1 MGPLLQGVI
10 LGLTFAVLLGPAF
23 FALIQTSI
31 HRGFRSG
38 ALLATGIFLSDFF
51 ALVVCYFGA
60 SQILGSDPRQN
71 VYFSVVGGIIM
82 VIFGT
87 YTFSRKAEKQE
98 DETGKPKHD
107 KPSKFY
113 VYIIKGFFLNAMNPG
128 MWFLWITIVISVS
141 ANYGVNNSS
150 ILIFLVGALATIYG
164 TDLLKCFVSNQI
176 KHFVND
182 KVLTWMN
189 RLVGIIIIG
198 IGVYLVFRVF
208 IDMERIIILYKE
220 LFKE

>member
-38 ALLATGIFLSDFF
+38 ALLATGIFLSDLF
-51 ALVVCYFGA
+51 ALMVCYFGA
-60 SQILGSDPRQN
+60 SQILESDPRQN
-71 VYFSVVGGIIM
+71 VYFSVIGGIIM

-87 YTFSRKAEKQE
+87 YTFSRKVQTQKDDSGSSAQ
-98 DETGKPKHD
+98 D
-107 KPSKFY
+107 KPSRFY
-113 VYIIKGFFLNAMNPG
+113 IYIIKGFFLNALNPG
-128 MWFLWITIVISVS
+128 MWFLWITIVLSVS
-141 ANYGVNNSS
+141 ANYGVNNQS
-150 ILIFLVGALATIYG
+150 ILIFLTGALATIYA
-164 TDLLKCFVSNQI
+164 TDLFKCFVSHQI

-182 KVLTWMN
+182 NVMTWMN
-189 RLVGIIIIG
+189 RLVGMVIIG
-198 IGVYLVFRVF
+198 IGAYLVFHVF
-208 IDMERIIILYKE
+208 VDMERIISIYKE

>member
-1 MGPLLQGVI
+1 MGPLLQGII

-60 SQILGSDPRQN
+60 SQIVGSDPREN
-71 VYFSVVGGIIM
+71 VYFSVIGGIIM

-87 YTFSRKAEKQE
+87 YTFSRKAEKQK
-98 DETGKPKHD
+98 DESGKPRQD
-107 KPSKFY
+107 KPAKFY
-113 VYIIKGFFLNAMNPG
+113 VYITKGFFLNALNPG
-128 MWFLWITIVISVS
+128 MWFLWITVVLSVS
-141 ANYGVNNSS
+141 ANYGINNQS
-150 ILIFLVGALATIYG
+150 ILIFLIGALSTIYA
-164 TDLLKCFVSNQI
+164 TDLLKCFVSHQI
-176 KHFVND
+176 KHIVND
-182 KVLTWMN
+182 AVMTWMN

-208 IDMERIIILYKE
+208 VDMERIITLYKE
-220 LFKE
+220 LFSE